1 MNGLMISEAI
11 MSKQG
16 VLLDTSFFIRF
27 LNEADPLC
35 KNAEAYFKY
44 LLDKDFELYISTISI
59 AEYCTR
65 GTIEELPL
73 LNLRVLPFNMDHAKI
88 AGVFAGHIFRERG
101 KLDLKN
107 RNIIPNDT
115 KLFAQANQE
124 THISHYLT
132 SDRRSKGIYDML
144 KANFGT
150 KFQFIDFHSPFGE
163 TFGVLDL

>member
-1 MNGLMISEAI
+1 MNGLMISETI

-44 LLDKDFELYISTISI
+44 LIEKDFQLYISTISI
-59 AEYCTR
+59 AEYCTQ

-73 LNLRVLPFNMDHAKI
+73 LNLRVLPFNMDHAKT
-88 AGVFAGHIFRERG
+88 AGVFAGHIFREKG
-101 KLDLKN
+101 KLNLKN

-115 KLFAQANQE
+115 KLFAQAHQA
-124 THISHYLT
+124 TPISYYLT
-132 SDRRSKGIYDML
+132 FDKRSKGIYDML
-144 KANFGT
+144 QSKFGT
-150 KFQFIDFHSPFGE
+150 QFQFVDVHSPYGE
-163 TFGVLDL
+163 TFGVFDF